1 MENIAR
7 HLIVSFHGASQAFRF
22 ETLFQA
28 DARRCSGWVRDMDDG
43 RLEVLLEGERGS
55 VEGLIAWLHVG
66 PIGQRV
72 LAVEIRPRRT
82 EGLRGFQAGRP
93 AGQLVG

>member
-7 HLIVSFHGASQAFRF
+7 HLIVTFQGPSQALRF
-22 ETLFQA
+22 ETLYQA
-28 DARRCSGWVRDMDDG
+28 DGRRCGGWVRTLDDQ
-43 RLEVLLEGERGS
+43 RIEVLLEGTRAS

-66 PIGQRV
+66 SPAHRI

-82 EGLRGFQAGRP
+82 EGLTKFQVVRP
-93 AGQLVG
+93 AAELVS